1 MNSESKRG
9 RTRRP
14 QKRQRSPT
22 KQVKRP
28 SDANGDFKV
37 INLNI
42 KDVLKNQVTNSLH
55 LKTKEPSLNLKMF

>member
-9 RTRRP
+9 RTRSP

-37 INLNI
+37 II
-42 KDVLKNQVTNSLH
+42 KDLLKNQATNSLRF
-55 LKTKEPSLNLKMF
+55 KTKEPSLNLKMF